1 MIYLLVKAKSGLHAG
16 ATWKL
21 DKHRFTFGASSNA
34 DVFLCDPGVPESLIT
49 FRRHGRKI
57 RIEGAN
63 EEVRFRSTDNR
74 DVSEVLLPSQTA
86 VMDFRHIQME
96 LQVLTASYNFTNAF
110 GDRFTYFFHDCIQV
124 LRNLGIKAFFGL
136 LFLISLTITGLV
148 LFFGTAGVVKSEASS
163 LNKTAE
169 RAKLLKPAPPQRSM
183 DQQMAVNAAQEMQDF
198 AQRVGAKVF
207 DVKVNGTEVEI
218 SAQLSRSQAI
228 QFEQELRRQTRDYGE
243 KIDLRAA
250 LEFTEEQKAIDSLVI
265 ERIVLG
271 SRPALVLRDGSMLYV
286 GGDYQGLKVMSIG
299 ARQVVLYGTS
309 TYEVNL

>member
-1 MIYLLVKAKSGLHAG
+1 MMYLLIKAKSGLHSG

-21 DKHRFTFGASSNA
+21 DKHFFTLGASPNA

-49 FRRHGRKI
+49 FRRCGRKI
-57 RIEGAN
+57 RIEKAN

-86 VMDFRHIQME
+86 IMDFRHIQME
-96 LQVLTASYNFTNAF
+96 LQVLTSSYNFSSAF
-110 GDRFTYFFHDCIQV
+110 GDRFTYLFHDCVQM
-124 LRNLGIKAFFGL
+124 LRNFGIKAFFGL
-136 LFLISLTITGLV
+136 LFLISLSITGLV

-169 RAKLLKPAPPQRSM
+169 RAKLLKPAPPQLKM
-183 DQQMAVNAAQEMQDF
+183 DQIMALNAAQDMQDF

-207 DVKVNGTEVEI
+207 DVKVNGTEVEVN
-218 SAQLSRSQAI
+218 AQLSRAQAI
-228 QFEQELRRQTRDYGE
+228 QFEQELRRQSRDYGE
-243 KIDLRAA
+243 KIDLRAS
-250 LEFTEEQKAIDSLVI
+250 LDFTDEQKAIDSLTV

-286 GGDYQGLKVMSIG
+286 GGDYRGLKVMSIG
-299 ARQVVLYGTS
+299 ARQVVLYGSS